1 MLTIIRRH
9 WRVWPGQS
17 RCLTQVLE
25 GKSGCGREQMARSRA
40 GMGAVRKQVQQER
53 RVLVTRTAGGR
64 AEKEMS
70 YIQPH
75 RPQPSRLLCPWDSP
89 GKNTGVGSH
98 SFLQGIFLTQ
108 GLNPGLLHCRWFSTV
123 RATREVLVILCR
135 GFDVEFERKT
145 NFHQIMPACLGFWF
159 FVGFAFGS
167 FVRTMRL
174 AAS

>member
-17 RCLTQVLE
+17 RRLTQVLE

-53 RVLVTRTAGGR
+53 RVLVTQTAGDR

-75 RPQPSRLLCPWDSP
+75 GLQPSRLPCPWDPP

-98 SFLQGIFLTQ
+98 SLLQGIFLTQ
-108 GLNPGLLHCRWFSTV
+108 GLNPGLLRCRWVLYRPSHRGSPCNTV
-123 RATREVLVILCR
+123 PRI
-135 GFDVEFERKT
+135 
-145 NFHQIMPACLGFWF
+145 
-159 FVGFAFGS
+159 
-167 FVRTMRL
+167 
-174 AAS
+174 